1 MVFRYGELAALRC
14 MNDEQSKEQPFVSN
28 VLSFARYTL
37 METAVVATNMSET
50 TQKFWVDLTKLK
62 NILGQIYGANAVVI
76 TCDLLT

>member
-1 MVFRYGELAALRC
+1 
-14 MNDEQSKEQPFVSN
+14 

-62 NILGQIYGANAVVI
+62 NILGQIYGASAVVI